1 MEPGTAQ
8 RTRVTPSTPQNK
20 LGLQPWAHP
29 SPLPRSP
36 GYSPHLSG
44 NVIGSL
50 GRCVGYLRGYHHHLG
65 SSWIHM
71 GRRARPGR
79 CVALH
84 AGCTGGRLGPVLVEM
99 LWERQGYSEARA
111 PVPPCRSAKAAKPGP
126 LPTPSRRSTAPITPK
141 LILDTERTPGR
152 RFKEGSPPP
161 PGCSSPTPPPFQA
174 PHITPRTCGGAAW
187 LHPTQLM
194 PSTAHS
200 QPNRAGSA
208 SARSRPRLHA
218 AQRQVPACL
227 AMGAGTRTE
236 CWDLQSHCAV
246 QHRAGQPG
254 HGAGSSLQPLPP
266 CLLLCWVAAPQG
278 WGTEAAGKEVS
289 AHPVRRA
296 RLEQG
301 ESVTWRDL
309 NPP

>member
-111 PVPPCRSAKAAKPGP
+111 PAPPCQSAKATKSGP

-161 PGCSSPTPPPFQA
+161 TRMQFPHTHPLPGTPHYPTHLRGGRLAPSDPAHAQHSPLPAQQGRQRQRPEPA
-174 PHITPRTCGGAAW
+174 
-187 LHPTQLM
+187 
-194 PSTAHS
+194 TA
-200 QPNRAGSA
+200 
-208 SARSRPRLHA
+208 ARS
-218 AQRQVPACL
+218 
-227 AMGAGTRTE
+227 
-236 CWDLQSHCAV
+236 S
-246 QHRAGQPG
+246 
-254 HGAGSSLQPLPP
+254 
-266 CLLLCWVAAPQG
+266 
-278 WGTEAAGKEVS
+278 AAGPGVPCNGGRHS
-289 AHPVRRA
+289 H
-296 RLEQG
+296 
-301 ESVTWRDL
+301 
-309 NPP
+309 

>member
-111 PVPPCRSAKAAKPGP
+111 PVPPCQSAKATKPGP
-126 LPTPSRRSTAPITPK
+126 LPTPSRRSTAPITPI

-152 RFKEGSPPP
+152 RFKEGSPPHQAAVPPHPPPSRHPTLPHAPAGGP
-161 PGCSSPTPPPFQA
+161 PGSIRPSSCPAQPTPSPTGPAAPAPGAGHGCTQLSGRSRRALQWGPALALNAGTCSPTVPCSTVPDSRDTEPAAPSSPCLPACCFAGWQ
-174 PHITPRTCGGAAW
+174 
-187 LHPTQLM
+187 HP
-194 PSTAHS
+194 
-200 QPNRAGSA
+200 RAGE
-208 SARSRPRLHA
+208 
-218 AQRQVPACL
+218 QRQQARRCL
-227 AMGAGTRTE
+227 HTR
-236 CWDLQSHCAV
+236 C
-246 QHRAGQPG
+246 AGQGWSKEKALPG
-254 HGAGSSLQPLPP
+254 E
-266 CLLLCWVAAPQG
+266 
-278 WGTEAAGKEVS
+278 T
-289 AHPVRRA
+289 
-296 RLEQG
+296 
-301 ESVTWRDL
+301 
-309 NPP
+309 